1 MIPRAEHPRPDWE
14 REHWLNLNGAW
25 DFAFSDA
32 AACPELDKTITV
44 PYSWAA
50 PLSGVGE
57 DVKGTGWY
65 RRRARFDAQGRVFL
79 VIGAADYETQVF
91 VNGKLSGDKTA
102 IADVRAAYGVTGPVP
117 MRVPGAEAAIRGKA
131 VCEETVADFAAAV
144 LSEIHPRDSWRA
156 SKAFREHIAAEL
168 AQRCLRQSICL
179 AGGAF

>member
-1 MIPRAEHPRPDWE
+1 MIPQAAYEGYFGHYIRYAM
-14 REHWLNLNGAW
+14 REA
-25 DFAFSDA
+25 
-32 AACPELDKTITV
+32 LDI
-44 PYSWAA
+44 S
-50 PLSGVGE
+50 
-57 DVKGTGWY
+57 
-65 RRRARFDAQGRVFL
+65 L
-79 VIGAADYETQVF
+79 VNCS
-91 VNGKLSGDKTA
+91 VNVKLSGDKTA
-102 IADVRAAYGVTGPVP
+102 IADVRAAYVVTGPVP